1 MISVPSCSSEFVLPQ
16 TKSCIHHGTLPH
28 WMLVVVVLV
37 VVVVAVVVVVV
48 VVVVLAAVIVSW
60 INYKNWP

>member
-16 TKSCIHHGTLPH
+16 TKSSIHHGTLPH
-28 WMLVVVVLV
+28 WMLVVVVL